1 MNERPDVLV
10 VGAGPIGMALA
21 LQAAEHGAR
30 VRIVERRT
38 DAFRPS
44 RAMIVHPRTLEV
56 LRPLGVAC
64 DLLAGGDTS
73 PRVLLHLGAR
83 TVPMGL
89 AQLALTDTAF
99 PHRSPRGSACCRS
112 CSPTTAAAR
121 CPRMAIHR
129 DPGAPGPGTGCTTRR
144 WPATGGRPGSDVLA
158 RPGVHVL
165 ARGGAAD
172 GYIGFSIGRADGDA
186 LRAGSRG
193 LVRSNERRSSP
204 ETRLPADS
212 GWPRRRDRGLQYPP
226 IRSTGLMAE
235 IGAAVRVAFARDLQP
250 SDLRERTAS
259 NALEPAAETTWVKA
273 LQVQFLSARR

>member
-1 MNERPDVLV
+1 
-10 VGAGPIGMALA
+10 
-21 LQAAEHGAR
+21 
-30 VRIVERRT
+30 
-38 DAFRPS
+38 
-44 RAMIVHPRTLEV
+44 
-56 LRPLGVAC
+56 
-64 DLLAGGDTS
+64 
-73 PRVLLHLGAR
+73 
-83 TVPMGL
+83 MGL

-129 DPGAPGPGTGCTTRR
+129 DPGAPGRGPAARRDGGLQRAGGPVPRGPRAAGRARPVGPGARPLPPAVTGPYLHAHRLTSS
-144 WPATGGRPGSDVLA
+144 PGSGLVA
-158 RPGVHVL
+158 VRP
-165 ARGGAAD
+165 D

-235 IGAAVRVAFARDLQP
+235 IGAAVRVGPRGIYSRLTCGNEP
-250 SDLRERTAS
+250 LRMPWNRR
-259 NALEPAAETTWVKA
+259 PTTWVKA
-273 LQVQFLSARR
+273 LQVQFLSAGR